1 MVLGVACLP
10 VPAFWKSISSIQ
22 TRDLCKNFFSAETML
37 MSMCKGF
44 MGVLVHLLGFCRN
57 PGYF

>member
-1 MVLGVACLP
+1 MFA
-10 VPAFWKSISSIQ
+10 SSSLLEKHIKYSNQ
-22 TRDLCKNFFSAETML
+22 GFMQDFFSAEAML